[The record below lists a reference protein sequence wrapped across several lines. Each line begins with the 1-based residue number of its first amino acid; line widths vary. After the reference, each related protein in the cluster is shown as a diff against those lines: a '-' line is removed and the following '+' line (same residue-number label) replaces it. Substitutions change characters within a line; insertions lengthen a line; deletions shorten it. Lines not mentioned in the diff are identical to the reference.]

1 MPKLI
6 FIIDINKCSMLN
18 EQDLGQLRARGIS
31 EEEIGQ
37 QVGYFVNGFPW
48 MALEK
53 SATVG
58 DGIIRFSEVELADF
72 VSLFEQERS
81 ALSILKMVPASGAA
95 TRMFKSLFEHLT
107 SGESNKETRL
117 FFEKIQKFSFY
128 PALKKWIASSD
139 GETEVLSRLLAS
151 PGLEYGILPK
161 GLLEFHAYGSGAR
174 TPFEEHLVEAALY
187 ASNGELARLHFT
199 VSPEHLSRFEALAAR
214 LIPVWEAHFGIQY
227 ELSFSEQKPS
237 TDTVAVNMD
246 NSLFRESDG
255 SLLFRPAGHGALLE
269 NLNDLQADV
278 IFIKNIDNVVPD
290 ALKDSTI
297 LYKKALGGLLVSIL
311 ANSESLASQLRANP
325 SEELI
330 AEALVFMGTYL
341 GYMPSS
347 DFQQVFLADQVDLL
361 LSVLAR
367 PTRVCGVV
375 MNTGEPGGGP
385 FWCPDEMGNLSLQL
399 VESAQV
405 DMNNPGQKELFAG
418 STHFNPVDLVCAPRG
433 LDLLAFRDMATGFIT
448 EKTKDGRGLKAQ
460 ELPGLWNGAMAYWN
474 TVFVEVPLETFNPVK
489 TVTDLL
495 RPAHQNGV

>member
-6 FIIDINKCSMLN
+6 FIIDKNKCSMLN
-18 EQDLGQLRARGIS
+18 EQDLGQLKARGIS
-31 EEEIGQ
+31 EEHISQ
-37 QVGYFVNGFPW
+37 QVGYFENGFPW
-48 MALEK
+48 MALGK

-58 DGIIRFSEVELADF
+58 DGIIRFSEVELTDY
-72 VSLFEQERS
+72 VSLFEQERA

-107 SGESNKETRL
+107 SGESNKESRL
-117 FFEKIQKFSFY
+117 FFEKIQEFAFY
-128 PALKKWIASSD
+128 PALKKWISSSD
-139 GETEVLSRLLAS
+139 AETEVLSRLLAS

-161 GLLEFHAYGSGAR
+161 GLLEFHAYESGAR

-187 ASNGELARLHFT
+187 ASDGALARLHFT
-199 VSPEHLSRFEALAAR
+199 VSPEHRSRFEALAAR
-214 LIPVWEAHFGIQY
+214 LIPLWEAHFGIRY

-246 NSLFRESDG
+246 NTLFRESDG

-311 ANSESLASQLRANP
+311 AKIESLASQLRANP

-330 AEALVFMGTYL
+330 AEAIEFMGTYL
-341 GYMPSS
+341 GYVPSI
-347 DFQQVFLADQVDLL
+347 DFDQVFLADQVDLL

-375 MNTGEPGGGP
+375 KNTGEPGGGP
-385 FWCPDEMGNLSLQL
+385 FWCPDERGNLSLQL

-495 RPAHQNGV
+495 RDAHQNNR

>member
-6 FIIDINKCSMLN
+6 FIIDKNKCSMLN
-18 EQDLGQLRARGIS
+18 EQDLGQLKARGIS

-37 QVGYFVNGFPW
+37 QVGYFENGFPW
-48 MALEK
+48 MALGK

-58 DGIIRFSEVELADF
+58 DGIIRFSEVELTDY
-72 VSLFEQERS
+72 VSLFEQERA
-81 ALSILKMVPASGAA
+81 ALSILKMEPASGAA

-107 SGESNKETRL
+107 SGESNKESRL
-117 FFEKIQKFSFY
+117 FFEKIQEFAFY
-128 PALKKWIASSD
+128 PALKKWISSSD
-139 GETEVLSRLLAS
+139 AETEVLSRLLAS

-161 GLLEFHAYGSGAR
+161 GLLEFHAYESGAR

-187 ASNGELARLHFT
+187 ASDGALARLHFT
-199 VSPEHLSRFEALAAR
+199 VSPEHRSRFEALAAR
-214 LIPVWEAHFGIQY
+214 LIPLWEAHFGIRY

-246 NSLFRESDG
+246 NTLFRESDG

-311 ANSESLASQLRANP
+311 AKIESLASQLRANP

-330 AEALVFMGTYL
+330 AEAIEFMGTYL
-341 GYMPSS
+341 GYVPSI
-347 DFQQVFLADQVDLL
+347 DFDQVFLADQVDLL

-375 MNTGEPGGGP
+375 KNTGEPGGGP
-385 FWCPDEMGNLSLQL
+385 FWCPDERGNLSLQL

-495 RPAHQNGV
+495 RDAHQNNR